1 MPYDELMFGESQIFQ
16 VITAQKKDG
25 KVLIYV
31 NSKQPGSN
39 CPECNDL
46 SSRIHS
52 YYTRKIMD
60 LPMVGSQTWLI
71 LNARKFYCLNVSC
84 IRKVFAERFPEH
96 IVTRKTVTKRVNE
109 KLLKIASLMGGNG
122 GVRICQLMN
131 LPTSSSTLIRL
142 IHQQPIE
149 QNTVPKVLGIDDW
162 AFKKGSRYGTIIVD
176 LEKRKIIDLLPDRET
191 LSVEQWL
198 KAHPGVEIVSRDR
211 YGNFANGV
219 KNASPTIKHVA
230 DRWHLLKNLGDA
242 MQKALD
248 RNVVSLKAARH
259 RKNIQAHNEIQP
271 LPGVGKEGE
280 IIEKGVIAK
289 KFYLVKQ
296 MLLEGNGIKKIARD
310 TGVTRI
316 TIRKWKSFDVLPP
329 KRSPKM
335 TNMHLYDEAVR
346 KMLVENP
353 NIETKEILKK
363 IKEMG
368 YNGSVTIC
376 YENVRKLRERK
387 TKKTEHQLS
396 TVFWV
401 PPKASN
407 LFYLDRRRL
416 SKSEKMFIDTL
427 CAESKEIKRAATLI
441 RQFKNMLKKKEGSM
455 LNAWINN
462 AIASNVKEIKGF
474 AKGLLS
480 DFEAIEN
487 GVKLPW
493 SNGPVEGL
501 VNKLKIIKR
510 QMYGRASFELLRK
523 RLVNHQS

>member
-1 MPYDELMFGESQIFQ
+1 MPYNELMFGGSEIFE
-16 VITAQKKDG
+16 VITAEKEDG

-31 NSKQPGSN
+31 RSKQSGSFCPN
-39 CPECNDL
+39 CNEL

-52 YYTRKIMD
+52 YYTRRIMD
-60 LPMVGSQTWLI
+60 LPMVGTQTWLI
-71 LNARKFYCLNVSC
+71 LNARKFYCLNVNC
-84 IRKVFAERFPEH
+84 IRKVFAERFSEH
-96 IVTRKTVTKRVNE
+96 IVARKTVTKRVNE

-131 LPTSSSTLIRL
+131 MPTSSSTLIRL
-142 IHQQPIE
+142 IHQQPLE
-149 QNTVPKVLGIDDW
+149 QSTVPKVLGIDDW

-191 LSVEQWL
+191 VSVEGWL

-211 YGNFANGV
+211 YSNFANGV
-219 KNASPTIKHVA
+219 KNASPSIKHVA

-248 RNVVSLKAARH
+248 RNVVSLKAARQ
-259 RKNIQAHNEIQP
+259 RKSIQAHNEIQLKP
-271 LPGVGKEGE
+271 FVRKENE
-280 IIEKGVIAK
+280 ITENGVIAK
-289 KFYLVKQ
+289 KFHQVKQ
-296 MLLEGNGIKKIARD
+296 MLLDGNSIKKIARD

-316 TIRKWKSFDVLPP
+316 TIRKWKSFDFLPP
-329 KRSPKM
+329 KRSSRM
-335 TNMHLYDEAVR
+335 TNMHLYDEAIS
-346 KMLVENP
+346 KMLDENP
-353 NIETKEILKK
+353 WIETKEVLEK
-363 IKEMG
+363 ITEMG
-368 YNGSVTIC
+368 YNGSTTMC
-376 YENVRKLRERK
+376 YENVRKLRGGK
-387 TKKTEHQLS
+387 INNTANQLA

-407 LFYLDRRRL
+407 LFYIDRRRL
-416 SKSEKMFIDTL
+416 SKEEKLFINTL
-427 CAESKEIKRAATLI
+427 CTESKEIKRAAKLI
-441 RQFKNMLKKKEGSM
+441 RQFKTMLKKKDGSM
-455 LNAWINN
+455 LNAWIKN
-462 AIASNVKEIKGF
+462 AISSNVKEIKGF

-510 QMYGRASFELLRK
+510 QMYGKASFELLRK
-523 RLVNHQS
+523 RLVNHQA

>member
-1 MPYDELMFGESQIFQ
+1 MPYEELMFGKSEIFQ
-16 VITAQKKDG
+16 VIRAENKDG
-25 KVLIYV
+25 KVIIYV
-31 NSKQPGSN
+31 DSKQPGSN
-39 CPECNDL
+39 CPECKDL
-46 SSRIHS
+46 SLRIHS

-71 LNARKFYCLNVSC
+71 LNARKFYCLNVNC
-84 IRKVFAERFPEH
+84 IRKVFAERFPKL
-96 IVTRKTVTKRVNE
+96 IITRKTVTKRVNE

-131 LPTSSSTLIRL
+131 IPTSSSTLIRL
-142 IHQQPIE
+142 IHQQPLE

-191 LSVEQWL
+191 PSIERWL

-211 YGNFANGV
+211 YSNFANGV
-219 KNASPTIKHVA
+219 KNASPSIKHVA

-259 RKNIQAHNEIQP
+259 RKNIQAHNELQTQN
-271 LPGVGKEGE
+271 GSGKEYGLTE
-280 IIEKGVIAK
+280 MGVIGK
-289 KFYLVKQ
+289 KFCQVKQ
-296 MLLEGNGIKKIARD
+296 MLLEGHSIKKIARD

-329 KRSPKM
+329 KRSPIM
-335 TNMHLYDEAVR
+335 TNMYAYDEAVR
-346 KMLVENP
+346 KMLNENP
-353 NIETKEILKK
+353 KIETKEILKK
-363 IKEMG
+363 ITEMG
-368 YNGSVTIC
+368 YKGSTTMC
-376 YENVRKLRERK
+376 YENVRKLRK
-387 TKKTEHQLS
+387 GKINNTAQQLL
-396 TVFWV
+396 TVIWV

-407 LFYLDRRRL
+407 LFYIDRRRL
-416 SKSEKMFIDTL
+416 SNKEKMFIDTL
-427 CAESKEIKRAATLI
+427 CKESKEIKIAAKLL
-441 RQFKNMLKKKEGSM
+441 RGFKSMLRKKDGSM
-455 LNAWINN
+455 LNNWIKN

-480 DFEAIEN
+480 DIEAIEN
-487 GVKLPW
+487 AVILPW

-523 RLVNHQS
+523 RLVNHQT